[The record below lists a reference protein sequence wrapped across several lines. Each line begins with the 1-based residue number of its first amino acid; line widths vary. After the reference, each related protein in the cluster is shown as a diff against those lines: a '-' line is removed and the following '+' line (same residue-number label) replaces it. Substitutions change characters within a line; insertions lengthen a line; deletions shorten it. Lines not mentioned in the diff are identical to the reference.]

1 MPHWVA
7 SGRRGTVT
15 SQLAYTPLPEE
26 LELARLLVA
35 LEERRDCVAKRD
47 TERAEL
53 EAALTRFA
61 GQVKSRVGDMKDE
74 IRSHR
79 AKLEEIRQRVQRL
92 KADPD
97 AAPADVERSVAEEL
111 EGEEEQEPLT
121 GFRGRPDG
129 PPSGSMPEKPTASP
143 DVMAEVLR
151 IYRVLAKRHHP
162 DLATTPAERE
172 RRTELMLKINIAFR
186 DHNLAALK
194 ALMLEVHMDVPLVPS
209 DLCKQ
214 RVSWARHELKRLER
228 ELRVIEHRIDSLLA
242 SDTYAMWMSELAGEP
257 ALDELEQRTRERLQ
271 RERSRLDEASSQYAR
286 MAARRQVMLRRAA
299 SRMSMTMPS
308 ASPASD

>member
-1 MPHWVA
+1 M
-7 SGRRGTVT
+7 T

-26 LELARLLVA
+26 LELAQLLAA
-35 LEERRDCVAKRD
+35 LEERRGCLALRDAKR
-47 TERAEL
+47 TEL
-53 EAALTRFA
+53 ETALTQFA
-61 GQVKSRVGDMKDE
+61 TQVKSRVGDLKDE

-97 AAPADVERSVAEEL
+97 AAPADVERSIAEEL
-111 EGEEEQEPLT
+111 EGEEEPEPLT

-129 PPSGSMPEKPTASP
+129 PPSGSMPATPAASP
-143 DVMAEVLR
+143 QTMAEVLR

-162 DLATTPAERE
+162 DLATSPTERE
-172 RRTELMLKINIAFR
+172 RRTELMLRINIAFR
-186 DHNLAALK
+186 DHNLTALQ
-194 ALMLEVHMDVPLVPS
+194 ALMLEVHMDLPLVAS

-214 RVSWARHELKRLER
+214 RATWAKHELQRLDR
-228 ELRVIEHRIDSLLA
+228 ELRVVEHRINSLLG
-242 SDTYAMWMSELAGEP
+242 SDTYALWMAELEGQP
-257 ALDELEQRTRERLQ
+257 ALDDLEQRTRERLQ
-271 RERSRLDEASSQYAR
+271 RERSRLDEVSSQYAR

-299 SRMSMTMPS
+299 SRVSMTMPS

>member
-1 MPHWVA
+1 M
-7 SGRRGTVT
+7 T

-26 LELARLLVA
+26 LELAQLLVT
-35 LEERRDCVAKRD
+35 LEERRGCLAKRD
-47 TERAEL
+47 AERAEL
-53 EAALTRFA
+53 EMALTRFA
-61 GQVKSRVGDMKDE
+61 AQVKSRVGDMKDE
-74 IRSHR
+74 IRNHR

-97 AAPADVERSVAEEL
+97 AAPADVERSIAEEL
-111 EGEEEQEPLT
+111 EGEEEPEPLT

-129 PPSGSMPEKPTASP
+129 PPSGSMPATPPASP
-143 DVMAEVLR
+143 QTMAEVLR
-151 IYRVLAKRHHP
+151 LYRLLAKRHHP
-162 DLATTPAERE
+162 DLATSPAERE
-172 RRTELMLKINIAFR
+172 RRTELMLRVNIAYR
-186 DHNLAALK
+186 DHNLTALR
-194 ALMLEVHMDVPLVPS
+194 ALMLEVHMDLPLVSS

-214 RVSWARHELKRLER
+214 RISWAKHELQRLER
-228 ELRVIEHRIDSLLA
+228 ELRVVEHRVDSLLS
-242 SDTYAMWMSELAGEP
+242 SDTYALWTSELLGQS
-257 ALDELEQRTRERLQ
+257 ALDDLEQRTSERLL